1 MFKIGLI
8 GYGYWGPNL
17 ARNFNQNPD
26 MHLSTICDFSS
37 DRQALASRLFPH
49 VQVSSDTESLFK
61 DTDIDAVAI
70 ATPVST
76 HYALA
81 KKALLADKHVWLEK
95 PLTETVEQAEELIEL
110 ARKKNKVLFV
120 DHTFVYTGA
129 VRKIKELIDKDEL
142 GDIVYFDSARV
153 NLGLF
158 QQDIDVIWDLAPHDL
173 SIMDYIIPL
182 KKLSVSA
189 TGLNYN
195 GNNLNAK
202 SMVTINMENNVVAH
216 INVSWLSPVKIR
228 QTLIGG
234 RKKMILYDDTHPD
247 EKVKVYDKG
256 VHIYETKEDLYRLNV
271 QYRVGDMYVPKLENR
286 EALAVEAQHF
296 ADCII
301 KGEKPLT
308 GGEAGLE
315 VVKILTASNESLK
328 LKGAPVDIKN

>member
-17 ARNFNQNPD
+17 ARNFNVNPD
-26 MHLSTICDFSS
+26 IQLSAICDFSE
-37 DRQALASRLFPH
+37 SRLELACRFFP
-49 VQVSSDTESLFK
+49 QAETGKDTEKIFK
-61 DTDIDAVAI
+61 NKDIDAVAI

-76 HYALA
+76 HYDLA
-81 KKALLADKHVWLEK
+81 KQALLADKHVWLEK
-95 PLTETVEQAEELIEL
+95 PMTETVQQAEELIEL
-110 ARKKNKVLFV
+110 AQKKNKVLFV

-129 VRKIKELIDKDEL
+129 VRKIKELVDKNEL
-142 GDIVYFDSARV
+142 GDIVYFDSTRV

-158 QQDIDVIWDLAPHDL
+158 QQDINVIWDLAPHDI
-173 SIMDYIIPL
+173 SIMDYLIPL

-189 TGLNYN
+189 TGLKYKGN
-195 GNNLNAK
+195 GINPK
-202 SMVTINMENNVVAH
+202 SMLTIDMENYVVAH

-234 RKKMILYDDTHPD
+234 SRKMILYDDNHPD

-271 QYRVGDMYVPKLENR
+271 QYRVGDMYVPKLNNQ

-296 ADCII
+296 ADCVI

-308 GGEAGLE
+308 GGQAGLE
-315 VVKILTASNESLK
+315 VVKILTAANQSLK
-328 LKGAPVDIKN
+328 QRGAPVEITN

>member
-1 MFKIGLI
+1 MVKIGLI

-17 ARNFNQNPD
+17 ARNFNQNAE
-26 MHLSTICDFSS
+26 MQLAAVCDFS
-37 DRQALASRLFPH
+37 DKRLELAARFYPQAKTTNDPEVMFNGG
-49 VQVSSDTESLFK
+49 
-61 DTDIDAVAI
+61 IDAVAI

-76 HYALA
+76 HFALA
-81 KKALLADKHVWLEK
+81 KKALLAGKHVWLEK
-95 PLTETVEQAEELIEL
+95 PMTETVQQAEELIEL
-110 ARKKNKVLFV
+110 AQEKNKVLFV

-129 VRKIKELIDKDEL
+129 VRKIKELIDRDEL

-158 QQDIDVIWDLAPHDL
+158 QQDIDVIWDLAPHDI
-173 SIMDYIIPL
+173 SIMDYLIPL

-195 GNNLNAK
+195 GNGLNPK
-202 SMVTINMENNVVAH
+202 SMLTISMEKNVIAH

-234 RKKMILYDDTHPD
+234 SRKMILYDDTHPD

-256 VHIYETKEDLYRLNV
+256 VHIYETKEELYRLNV
-271 QYRVGDMYVPKLENR
+271 QYRVGDMYVPKLDNQ

-296 ADCII
+296 ADCIL
-301 KGEKPLT
+301 KGAKPRT

-315 VVKILTASNESLK
+315 VIKILTAANKSLK
-328 LKGAPVDIKN
+328 LKGTPVEI

>member
-1 MFKIGLI
+1 MFRIGLI

-17 ARNFNQNPD
+17 ARNFHQNPD
-26 MHLSTICDFSS
+26 IQLAAICDYSESRRELAGRFYH
-37 DRQALASRLFPH
+37 QASIYKDPQEIFN
-49 VQVSSDTESLFK
+49 DT
-61 DTDIDAVAI
+61 TIDAIAI

-76 HYALA
+76 HYELA
-81 KKALLADKHVWLEK
+81 RQGIAKGKHIWLEK
-95 PLTETVEQAEELIEL
+95 PITETVQQAEELIEL
-110 ARKKNKVLFV
+110 AEKNNKVLFV

-129 VRKIKELIDKDEL
+129 VRKIKELIQKNEL
-142 GDIVYFDSARV
+142 GDIVYFDSTRI

-173 SIMDYIIPL
+173 SIMDFLIPL

-189 TGLNYN
+189 TGLNYGGN
-195 GNNLNAK
+195 GLNPK
-202 SMVTINMENNVVAH
+202 SMLTINMENDVVAH
-216 INVSWLSPVKIR
+216 VNVSWLSPVKIR

-234 RKKMILYDDTHPD
+234 NRKMILYDDTHPD

-256 VHIYETKEDLYRLNV
+256 VHIYETKEELYRLNV
-271 QYRVGDMYVPKLENR
+271 QYRVGDMYVPKLENQ

-308 GGEAGLE
+308 GGGAGLE
-315 VVKILTASNESLK
+315 VIKILTAANESLK
-328 LKGAPVDIKN
+328 QKGVPIEIKN

>member
-1 MFKIGLI
+1 MFSIGLI

-26 MHLSTICDFSS
+26 IELKAICDFSKE
-37 DRQALASRLFPH
+37 RLKIAKQHYPH
-49 VQVSSDTESLFK
+49 IEIYNDIDTLYK
-61 DTDIDAVAI
+61 DSKIDAVAI

-76 HYALA
+76 HFELA
-81 KKALLADKHVWLEK
+81 QKAILSDKHVWLEK
-95 PLTETVEQAEELIEL
+95 PLTETVEQAEKLID
-110 ARKKNKVLFV
+110 AAKKRNKVLFV

-129 VRKIKELIDKDEL
+129 VRKIKELIEKNEI
-142 GDIVYFDSARV
+142 GDIVYFDSTRV

-173 SIMDYIIPL
+173 SIMDYLIPL
-182 KKLSVSA
+182 KKISVSA
-189 TGLNYN
+189 TGLNYD
-195 GNNLNAK
+195 GKNLNPK

-234 RKKMILYDDTHPD
+234 SKKMILYDDTHPD
-247 EKVKVYDKG
+247 EKVKIYDKG
-256 VHIYETKEDLYRLNV
+256 VDIYRTKEDLYHLNV
-271 QYRVGDMYVPKLENR
+271 QYRVGDMYVPKLDNQ
-286 EALAVEAQHF
+286 EALAVETQHF

-301 KGEKPLT
+301 KGDKVLT

-315 VVKILTASNESLK
+315 VIKILSAANRSLK
-328 LKGAPVDIKN
+328 LKGAPVEINN

>member
-17 ARNFNQNPD
+17 ARNFNANPD
-26 MHLSTICDFSS
+26 TQLSAISDFSEI
-37 DRQALASRLFPH
+37 RLEMACRFYP
-49 VQVSSDTESLFK
+49 QVDPSTDPEKIFK
-61 DTDIDAVAI
+61 NSDIDAVAI

-76 HYALA
+76 HYKLA
-81 KKALLADKHVWLEK
+81 KQALLADKHVWLEK
-95 PLTETVEQAEELIEL
+95 PITETVQQAEELIAL
-110 ARKKNKVLFV
+110 AQKKNKILFV

-129 VRKIKELIDKDEL
+129 VRKMKQLIEKDEL
-142 GDIVYFDSARV
+142 GDIVYFDSARI

-173 SIMDYIIPL
+173 SIMDYLIPL

-195 GNNLNAK
+195 GNGLNPK
-202 SMVTINMENNVVAH
+202 SMLTINMENNVVAH

-234 RKKMILYDDTHPD
+234 SKKMILYDDTHPD

-271 QYRVGDMYVPKLENR
+271 QYRVGDMYVPKLENH
-286 EALAVEAQHF
+286 EALALETQHF

-301 KGEKPLT
+301 KGEKPIT

-328 LKGAPVDIKN
+328 LKGAPVEITN

>member
-17 ARNFNQNPD
+17 ARNFDACKD
-26 MHLSTICDFSS
+26 MRLGAVCDFSE
-37 DRQALASRLFPH
+37 DRLEVACRFYPQANPGK
-49 VQVSSDTESLFK
+49 DPCDIFK
-61 DTDIDAVAI
+61 NTDIDAVAI
-70 ATPVST
+70 ATPVCT
-76 HYALA
+76 HYDLA
-81 KKALLADKHVWLEK
+81 KQALLADKHVWLEK
-95 PLTETVEQAEELIEL
+95 PMTETVEQGLELIEL

-129 VRKIKELIDKDEL
+129 VRKIKELIDKNEL
-142 GDIVYFDSARV
+142 GDIVYFDSSRI

-173 SIMDYIIPL
+173 SIMDYLIPL

-195 GNNLNAK
+195 GNGLNPK
-202 SMVTINMENNVVAH
+202 SMLTINMENNVVAH
-216 INVSWLSPVKIR
+216 ISLSWLSPVKIR

-234 RKKMILYDDTHPD
+234 SRKMILYDDTHPD

-256 VHIYETKEDLYRLNV
+256 VNIFETKEELYRLNV
-271 QYRVGDMYVPKLENR
+271 QYRIGDMYVPKLENK

-296 ADCII
+296 ADCVI
-301 KGEKPLT
+301 KGETPLT

-315 VVKILTASNESLK
+315 VVKILTASEKSLK
-328 LKGAPVDIKN
+328 LKGTPVDIIN

>member
-1 MFKIGLI
+1 MINIALI

-17 ARNFNQNPD
+17 ARNFNQSPD
-26 MHLSTICDFSS
+26 MHLGAICDFSA
-37 DRQALASRLFPH
+37 DRLAQACRFYPQADASKTPDEIF
-49 VQVSSDTESLFK
+49 SN
-61 DTDIDAVAI
+61 TDIDAVAI

-76 HYALA
+76 HYNLA
-81 KKALLADKHVWLEK
+81 KKALLAGKHVWLEK
-95 PLTETVEQAEELIEL
+95 PMTETVAQAQELIEL
-110 ARKKNKVLFV
+110 AAKMNRVLFI

-129 VRKIKELIDKDEL
+129 VRKIKQLIETNEL

-173 SIMDYIIPL
+173 SIMDYLIPL
-182 KKLSVSA
+182 KKQSVSA

-195 GNNLNAK
+195 GNGINPK
-202 SMVTINMENNVVAH
+202 SMLTINMENNVVAH

-234 RKKMILYDDTHPD
+234 SRKMILYDDTHPD

-256 VHIYETKEDLYRLNV
+256 VHIFETKEELYRLNV
-271 QYRVGDMYVPKLENR
+271 QYRIGDMYVPKLENH

-296 ADCII
+296 ADCVI

-308 GGEAGLE
+308 GGQAGLE
-315 VVKILTASNESLK
+315 VIKILTASQKSLK
-328 LKGAPVDIKN
+328 LRGAPVDITG